1 MLPAALYCTNCGA
14 PNQAQAKFC
23 FGCGQPLQIPPAAS
37 TRNSFTGLLQPNEV
51 LRQRYSILN
60 LVGKGGFGAVYKA
73 ADLQLGDRIVA
84 VKEMSQSNLK
94 PNEIVEAVDAFEREA
109 LMLAGLMHQNLPR
122 IYDHYSEGGRCTW

>member
-1 MLPAALYCTNCGA
+1 MVPSPLYCTNCGA

-23 FGCGQPLQIPPAAS
+23 FGCGQSLQLPSAAS

-51 LRQRYSILN
+51 LRQRYRIMN

-84 VKEMSQSNLK
+84 VKEMSQSLSL
-94 PNEIVEAVDAFEREA
+94 I
-109 LMLAGLMHQNLPR
+109 H
-122 IYDHYSEGGRCTW
+122 I